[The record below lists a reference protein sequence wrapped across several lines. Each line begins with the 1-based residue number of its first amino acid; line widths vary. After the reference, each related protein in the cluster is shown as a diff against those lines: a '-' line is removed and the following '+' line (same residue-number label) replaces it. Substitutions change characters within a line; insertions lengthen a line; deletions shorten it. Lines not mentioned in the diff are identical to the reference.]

1 VANVFMLKLYLLS
14 RINFASEV
22 SAKMK
27 AVAAILLIQWFVG
40 GLTLAAVEVPKTT
53 PAPVLVELFTSE
65 GCSSCPPADD
75 LLRKLDA
82 QPIPGVQLIVL
93 SEHVDYWNHI
103 GWKDPYS
110 SAFFSQRQNIYAQRM
125 GSGTVYTPQ
134 MVVDGTQEF
143 VGSDTKIAQRAIDKA
158 RTQEKLPINISAV
171 SATSAHIE
179 IAALPESLHTKSVD
193 VYLAVALNH
202 AESQVLRGENQ
213 GRRLQHVAVVQ
224 SVTKIGGVTKTKNF
238 IQDATLK
245 LGANPDPANT
255 RIVVFAQDPGSGS
268 VLGSVLVQVK
278 P

>member
-1 VANVFMLKLYLLS
+1 MLKLYLLS

-110 SAFFSQRQNIYAQRM
+110 SAFF
-125 GSGTVYTPQ
+125 
-134 MVVDGTQEF
+134 
-143 VGSDTKIAQRAIDKA
+143 
-158 RTQEKLPINISAV
+158 
-171 SATSAHIE
+171 
-179 IAALPESLHTKSVD
+179 
-193 VYLAVALNH
+193 
-202 AESQVLRGENQ
+202 
-213 GRRLQHVAVVQ
+213 
-224 SVTKIGGVTKTKNF
+224 
-238 IQDATLK
+238 
-245 LGANPDPANT
+245 
-255 RIVVFAQDPGSGS
+255 
-268 VLGSVLVQVK
+268 
-278 P
+278 